1 MTEEGLGTGADA
13 GGPPG
18 PAPHESPPAE
28 VAPAPGP
35 PADVAPVEVP
45 QAPAPPAS
53 VPPPAGVAS
62 APAAQDEVAQ
72 PPAAQAE
79 VAPEAA
85 VAPPVHPPVSTAV
98 LRVSGLSVARG
109 SRIVVSEVT
118 IDVPPGEVTALLG
131 PNGAG
136 KSSLVLALGGVLRPV
151 SGTVSLGELD
161 LTRKRPEWIRA
172 AGLAIVP
179 EGRRLLP
186 ALTVEDNLRVA
197 TFTLSRAEAKAG
209 RDRALTLFPELE
221 KRLRSPARLLSG
233 GEQQMVV
240 LAQALVGRPKIMVI
254 DELSLGLAPV
264 VVARLIPTLRAV
276 ADAGTGIL
284 LIEQFATVALNLANR
299 AYIMHG
305 GRIEFSGPASEL
317 REKPELLHSAYLL
330 RIAAEPGVG

>member
-1 MTEEGLGTGADA
+1 VTEEAPGNARERGASP
-13 GGPPG
+13 PPG
-18 PAPHESPPAE
+18 PHEDPPAE
-28 VAPAPGP
+28 VAPAP
-35 PADVAPVEVP
+35 
-45 QAPAPPAS
+45 AS
-53 VPPPAGVAS
+53 QAGVAAAS
-62 APAAQDEVAQ
+62 APQEL
-72 PPAAQAE
+72 PAVPAE
-79 VAPEAA
+79 Q
-85 VAPPVHPPVSTAV
+85 APPSTAT
-98 LRVSGLSVARG
+98 LHVSGLSVARG
-109 SRIVVSEVT
+109 SRVVVNDVT
-118 IDVPPGEVTALLG
+118 IDVAPGEVTALLG

-151 SGTVSLGELD
+151 GGTVSLGELD

-172 AGLAIVP
+172 QGLAIVP

-186 ALTVEDNLRVA
+186 ALSVEDNLRVA

-209 RDRALTLFPELE
+209 RERALTLFPELE
-221 KRLRSPARLLSG
+221 KRLGSPARLLSG

-240 LAQALVGRPKIMVI
+240 LAQALVSRPKVVVI

-330 RIAAEPGVG
+330 RVAAEPSIG